1 MIWFIRLW
9 VTSNATQQE
18 SCFQLEDWRS
28 FVSFE
33 HILWTPSLQ
42 SHVWSTNRYIVLL
55 ARAWP
60 PHPLSLGYRRKYFT
74 VRDLACQQKFGKI
87 LKHGS
92 LITLSDW
99 KTQHH
104 SSSATAHQPIN
115 HVKIIWCQLILIQTW
130 NSSIHF
136 EILFLLSCSLR
147 FANLIKW
154 IQQFIDLIISRSNL
168 HDLLILVN
176 SAGKLDS
183 KLNLLIESSLRIQ
196 SISCYI

>member
-1 MIWFIRLW
+1 MTWFIRLW

-60 PHPLSLGYRRKYFT
+60 PHPLSLGYQMLRRKYFT

-87 LKHGS
+87 LKHCI

-115 HVKIIWCQLILIQTW
+115 HVKIIWYQLILIQTW
-130 NSSIHF
+130 NMLHPFWNSIP
-136 EILFLLSCSLR
+136 
-147 FANLIKW
+147 
-154 IQQFIDLIISRSNL
+154 
-168 HDLLILVN
+168 
-176 SAGKLDS
+176 
-183 KLNLLIESSLRIQ
+183 LNLLLKICKSHQMDSAVHRSNNFKIQLTWFAHSS
-196 SISCYI
+196 